1 MRILNAMFDI
11 TQRRGVV
18 AAELMILA
26 AVAAGCQRPAELGEV
41 ANLEKALSIREALLG
56 EGGGEEGAAAE
67 PVGTGW
73 ATLKGRFTFEGEPPA
88 MPPYDVNKDHDTCAP
103 GGNAPPQ
110 EWLVVDAATKGI
122 ANIAIY
128 PRGVSRV
135 HESAEPGQEP
145 IDFDQKVCVFLSHV
159 AGITVGQP
167 VAIKNSDPAGHNTK
181 IDGTGFN
188 QIIPAGGVVPWVAQ
202 RETAMPV
209 GVHCSIHPWMI
220 SYMAIRANGYH
231 AVTAADG
238 SFEIANLPAGEE
250 LEIQIWHESA
260 TGSQGAL
267 VITSD
272 AAKEL
277 KWSNKG
283 RIKIK
288 LEENEVREI
297 NIAAPASAF
306 RGA

>member
-1 MRILNAMFDI
+1 MRILNAIFDI
-11 TQRRGVV
+11 MQRRGVV
-18 AAELMILA
+18 VAALSA
-26 AVAAGCQRPAELGEV
+26 VAVAAGCQRPADLGEV
-41 ANLEKALSIREALLG
+41 ANLEKAVSIREILKG
-56 EGGGEEGAAAE
+56 EGAAAEGGAAE

-110 EWLVVDAATKGI
+110 EWLVVDAASKGI

-128 PRGVSRV
+128 ARDVARV
-135 HESAEPGQEP
+135 HESAQPGQEA
-145 IDFDQKVCVFLSHV
+145 IDFDQKQCVFLSHV
-159 AGITVGQP
+159 AGIPVGQP
-167 VAIKNSDPAGHNTK
+167 VAIKNSDPVGHNTK

-188 QIIPAGGVVPWVAQ
+188 QTIPVGGTVPWTAQ
-202 RETAMPV
+202 RETAMPI

-220 SYMAIRANGYH
+220 SYMVVRENKYY
-231 AVTAADG
+231 AVTAPDG
-238 SFEIANLPAGEE
+238 SFEIPNLPAGEE
-250 LEIQIWHESA
+250 VEIQIWHESA

-267 VITSD
+267 VITTD

-277 KWSNKG
+277 KWSGKG

-297 NIAAPASAF
+297 DIAVPASAF

>member
-1 MRILNAMFDI
+1 MRILNAMFDL

-18 AAELMILA
+18 VAALA
-26 AVAAGCQRPAELGEV
+26 VFAAAAAGCQRPSELGEV
-41 ANLEKALSIREALLG
+41 ADLEKALSIREALLG
-56 EGGGEEGAAAE
+56 GGGAAEGAAAE
-67 PVGTGW
+67 PLGTGW

-88 MPPYDVNKDHDTCAP
+88 MAPYDVNKDHDTCAP

-110 EWLVVDAATKGI
+110 EWLVVDGATKGI

-128 PRGVSRV
+128 ARGVSRV
-135 HESAEPGQEP
+135 HESAQPGQAA
-145 IDFDQKVCVFLSHV
+145 IDFDQKECVFLSHV
-159 AGITVGQP
+159 AGIPVGQP
-167 VAIKNSDPAGHNTK
+167 VAIKNSDPVGHNTK

-188 QIIPAGGVVPWVAQ
+188 QTIPVGGTVPWTAQ

-220 SYMAIRANGYH
+220 SYMAIRANKYY
-231 AVTAADG
+231 AVTAPDG
-238 SFEIANLPAGEE
+238 SFEIPNLPAGEE
-250 LEIQIWHESA
+250 IEIQIWHESA
-260 TGSQGAL
+260 TGAQGAL
-267 VITSD
+267 VITTD

-288 LEENEVREI
+288 LEEDEVREI

>member
-1 MRILNAMFDI
+1 MRILNAIFDL
-11 TQRRGVV
+11 TQRCGVVV
-18 AAELMILA
+18 AAMSLLA
-26 AVAAGCQRPAELGEV
+26 MAAGCQRPADLGEV

-56 EGGGEEGAAAE
+56 ESGGEEGGATE

-73 ATLKGRFTFEGEPPA
+73 ATLKGRFTFEGEPPT

-110 EWLVVDAATKGI
+110 EWLVVDAASKGI

-128 PRGVSRV
+128 ARDVARV
-135 HESAEPGQEP
+135 HESAKPGQDP
-145 IDFDQKVCVFLSHV
+145 IDFDQKECVFLSHV
-159 AGITVGQP
+159 AGIPVGQP
-167 VAIKNSDPAGHNTK
+167 VAIKNSDPVGHNTK

-188 QIIPAGGVVPWVAQ
+188 QTIPVGGTVPWTAQ
-202 RETAMPV
+202 RETAMPI

-220 SYMAIRANGYH
+220 SYMVVRENKYY
-231 AVTAADG
+231 AVTAPDG
-238 SFEIANLPAGEE
+238 SFEIPNLPAGEE
-250 LEIQIWHESA
+250 VEIQIWHESA

-267 VITSD
+267 VITTD

-277 KWSNKG
+277 KWSGKG

-297 NIAAPASAF
+297 DIAVPASAF